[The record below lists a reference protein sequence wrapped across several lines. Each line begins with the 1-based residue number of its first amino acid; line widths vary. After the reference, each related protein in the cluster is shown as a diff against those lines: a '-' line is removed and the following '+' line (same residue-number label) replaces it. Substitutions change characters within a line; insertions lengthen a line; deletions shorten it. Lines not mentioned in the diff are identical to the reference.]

1 MVVFYTQ
8 QERAHIAFGVVTHFV
23 TTIRPHHHDAA
34 LFDIREKHTSPVQFE
49 YINPL
54 AGLALVIIGLIVL
67 GFVDISYGVPMILV
81 GLFFI
86 VYYRK
91 YLLEMLGV

>member
-1 MVVFYTQ
+1 M
-8 QERAHIAFGVVTHFV
+8 
-23 TTIRPHHHDAA
+23 
-34 LFDIREKHTSPVQFE
+34 QFE

-54 AGLALVIIGLIVL
+54 AGLALVIIGLFVL

-91 YLLEMLGV
+91 YLLEILGV